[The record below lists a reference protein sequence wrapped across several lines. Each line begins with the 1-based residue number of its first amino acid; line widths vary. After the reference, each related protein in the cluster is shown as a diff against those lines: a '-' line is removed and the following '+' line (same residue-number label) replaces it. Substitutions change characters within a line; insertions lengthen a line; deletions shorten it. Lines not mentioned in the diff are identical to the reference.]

1 MTIGR
6 RHGQVIQ
13 ATSVPRCLC
22 DRSVA
27 LAELP
32 HCEATKLSLLAVTGD
47 KPVALVNLN
56 CAATNCRLAF
66 RVDKSVAP
74 AELKLL

>member
-56 CAATNCRLAF
+56 CAAT
-66 RVDKSVAP
+66 
-74 AELKLL
+74 KLSPGIQSRQKCCSG